1 MMKNIKVRIMVV
13 DDSMLMRNKLIK
25 VLEGLRYEVVE
36 TASDGVEAIEKFREC
51 LPDIVTMDISM
62 PNMNGIKAVE
72 AIIKEFP
79 KAKIIMLSAI
89 NQKALVVE
97 AIEKGAKHYIVKPF
111 SEEKV
116 RSVIDQVMWE
126 M

>member
-1 MMKNIKVRIMVV
+1 MEKLKLRIMVV
-13 DDSMLMRNKLIK
+13 DDSMLMRNKLIN

-36 TASDGVEAIEKFREC
+36 TAADGMEAVEKFRTC

-72 AIIKEFP
+72 AIIREFP
-79 KAKIIMLSAI
+79 NARIIMLSAI

-111 SEEKV
+111 TEEKI
-116 RSVIDQVMWE
+116 RAVIDQVMWE

>member
-36 TASDGVEAIEKFREC
+36 TAGDGVEAIEKFREC

-111 SEEKV
+111 SEEKI
-116 RSVIDQVMWE
+116 RAVIDQVMWE

>member
-1 MMKNIKVRIMVV
+1 MKNIKVRIMVV

-111 SEEKV
+111 SEEKI

>member
-1 MMKNIKVRIMVV
+1 MKNIKVRIMVV

-72 AIIKEFP
+72 AIIEEFP
-79 KAKIIMLSAI
+79 KANIIMLSAI

-111 SEEKV
+111 SEEKI

>member
-111 SEEKV
+111 SEEKI